1 MSSAAALAASLLW
14 GTADFLAGRAGR
26 RVPSA
31 MVAFVGQAA
40 GLMLLALVLLA
51 RGADSGA
58 IPAGAAAGALGVVGV
73 LTLYQAL
80 ALGPMSIVAPI
91 CATGTIVPMI
101 YGVVAEGDRPDP
113 LQWVGVAAALIGV
126 ILASTEAS
134 GEHLPAGLRERSRRG
149 VKLAVLAAVV
159 IGFTLVCLGKA
170 ADHDALTG
178 VTVAR
183 AVTVPVLGLVV
194 LRRHASTPLKSLPG
208 LAAIGLLD
216 TGANAAFAFATTGGA
231 LTLVAMLG
239 GLFPVVTVGLAYF
252 LLHERLRPLQRAG
265 VILALAGIPLISA

>member
-26 RVPSA
+26 RHPSTI
-31 MVAFVGQAA
+31 VAFVGQAA
-40 GLMLLALVLLA
+40 GLILLTFVLLA

-58 IPAGAAAGALGVVGV
+58 IPGGAAAGALGVVGV
-73 LTLYQAL
+73 LTLYRAL

-101 YGVVAEGDRPDP
+101 YGVVAEGDRPHA
-113 LQWVGVAAALIGV
+113 LQWVGVVAALIGV
-126 ILASTEAS
+126 ILASTEA
-134 GEHLPAGLRERSRRG
+134 GGQHVPPDLRERSRDG
-149 VKLAVLAAVV
+149 VKLALLAAVA
-159 IGFTLVCLGKA
+159 IGFTLVFLGKA

-183 AVTVPVLGLVV
+183 AVTVPVLGLIV
-194 LRRHASTPLKSLPG
+194 LRQRVSAPRRALPQ
-208 LAAIGLLD
+208 LAAIGVLD
-216 TGANAAFAFATTGGA
+216 TAANASFSYATTAGA